1 MENEKSI
8 DQPEVTQKKQEEKEK
23 EEELTTEEI
32 KTLKM
37 ILKIIME
44 IGEKKGNAC
53 PYRKEGYCAYWRWSF
68 PPVHFTKKYKQ
79 KGQHYHIFE
88 IPIMCAFCN
97 RNMNF

>member
-1 MENEKSI
+1 MENGKSI
-8 DQPEVTQKKQEEKEK
+8 DQPEIIQKKQKEKEK
-23 EEELTTEEI
+23 EEALTIEEI

-53 PYRKEGYCAYWRWSF
+53 SYRKEGYCAYWRWSF
-68 PPVHFTKKYKQ
+68 PPVHFTKKYMQ